1 MSTLNVE
8 AISHPT
14 PGSNVTIN
22 GTTPAGTNQ
31 LGNRNLII
39 NGAMQVAQRGTSNTS
54 QGYQTVDRFTSYFVG
69 VSITQSQQ
77 SLTSGDPYND
87 GFRYFLRVANTATSS
102 ATNAYVQVDQPIEAQ
117 NIAQSGWDYIS
128 STSYITCSFWARSSL
143 SGTYY
148 VQYRATDTSSEQ
160 INKSFTLTANTWKK
174 VTHTIPGNSSV
185 IINNDNGLGF
195 QITVTPHYAT
205 DYTDSS
211 VPINSWYTRTSS
223 TFLPDYSQN
232 WANTSSAT
240 FDLTG
245 VQLEVGTV
253 ATPFEHRS
261 FGEELER
268 CKRYFETT
276 YPYGTAPGSVYETAP
291 TSYISRTNLYRTFDR
306 FTVQKRATPTVVI
319 YSTTTGAADKIRNVS
334 TDADVTAVTDS
345 HSPVGARISSNSGGD
360 GDLLRWHWTASAEL

>member
-14 PGSNVTIN
+14 SGSLVTIN
-22 GTTPAGTNQ
+22 GTAPS
-31 LGNRNLII
+31 NRNLII
-39 NGAMQVAQRGTSNTS
+39 NGAMQVAQRGTSSTS
-54 QGYQTVDRFTSYFVG
+54 QGYQTVDRFRSFFLG

-77 SLTSGDPYND
+77 SLTSGDPYDD

-102 ATNAYVQVDQPIEAQ
+102 ATNAYVQVEQPIEAQ

-148 VQYRATDTSSEQ
+148 VQYRASDTSSEQ

-185 IINNDNGLGF
+185 IINNDNGQGF
-195 QITVTPHYAT
+195 EITVTPHYAT

-211 VPINSWYTRTSS
+211 VPINSWYTRTGS
-223 TFLPDYSQN
+223 TYLPDYSQN

-245 VQLEVGTV
+245 LQLEVGSV
-253 ATPFEHRS
+253 ATPFERRS
-261 FGEELER
+261 YGQELSL
-268 CKRYFETT
+268 CQRYYYKIQGDTESDIFAIGYNEGSTTAIGVIDFKVTMRTSPTSVETS
-276 YPYGTAPGSVYETAP
+276 GTASDYRVR
-291 TSYISRTNLYRTFDR
+291 SITNNTC
-306 FTVQKRATPTVVI
+306 
-319 YSTTTGAADKIRNVS
+319 
-334 TDADVTAVTDS
+334 TAV
-345 HSPVGARISSNSGGD
+345 PVYRGATNQNAGLIWTVASGLTNGYACQM
-360 GDLLRWHWTASAEL
+360 RFFTANGFLAWSAEL